1 MKLCATK
8 SLPCYFPSD
17 IQYIQPTTSTCFL
30 CFNLNVHLAS
40 INVYKSAQFL
50 VQGMQYMNGN
60 KKCKIFLTRTKTN
73 DCIKHQQFENVIQ
86 RDSLSND
93 RLYRSNSFNKLTSM
107 SKKY

>member
-1 MKLCATK
+1 MKLCATQ

-40 INVYKSAQFL
+40 IYVYKSAQFL

-60 KKCKIFLTRTKTN
+60 KNAITHLIVAR
-73 DCIKHQQFENVIQ
+73 
-86 RDSLSND
+86 
-93 RLYRSNSFNKLTSM
+93 NKLYDNT
-107 SKKY
+107 K